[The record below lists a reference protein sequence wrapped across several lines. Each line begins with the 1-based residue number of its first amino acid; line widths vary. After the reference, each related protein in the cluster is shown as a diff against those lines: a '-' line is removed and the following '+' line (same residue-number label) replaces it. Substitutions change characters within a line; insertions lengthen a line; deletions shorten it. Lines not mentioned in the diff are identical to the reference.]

1 MITPKILIIDWSM
14 IAQSRTYSLLSG
26 HEPLLRA
33 TDIEEV
39 RYRMT
44 RDVWQILDLVKPTM
58 TIIAKD
64 YKINGVRQY
73 WRGPFL
79 AEYHKKNTEKYI
91 SEAHEKVYYRFDNVI
106 YPETNSFPVQ
116 LGKKLTK
123 KEIPEDLQLV
133 SHWDR
138 DRIEDF
144 APTYKGN
151 RVGDW
156 VFETPKEEFTKLYND
171 LATDLSQIIPNC
183 RVVEAPHAEADDIA
197 GVLTCKAPNTE
208 HVLVTGDG
216 DWYQLVNDKVS
227 VRNHITFDLLEEPMK
242 KISNDLKIKLIGGD
256 AKDNIKGTYTE
267 GKMGCHAKGKPAQKI
282 VAEGLQHTVNQASYE
297 RNKRLILLDLDNIPK
312 FVQESVLTTLRGAK
326 VNLNPELSWEKL
338 GLNLKE
344 QAILTKSGDIFGQKF
359 ERTPSH
365 PSGASKEPEDTE
377 RTMEEI
383 EADFN
388 ACFDPPF

>member
-1 MITPKILIIDWSM
+1 MTPKILIIDWSM

-91 SEAHEKVYYRFDNVI
+91 SEAHDKCYYRFDNVI

-123 KEIPEDLQLV
+123 KEIPKDLQLV

-156 VFETPKEEFTKLYND
+156 VFETPKEEFTKLYNE
-171 LATDLSQIIPNC
+171 LAKDLSQIIPNC

-197 GVLTCKAPNTE
+197 GVLTCKAPGVE

-216 DWYQLVNDKVS
+216 DWHQLASEKVTI
-227 VRNHITFDLLEEPMK
+227 RNHISFDLLDKPLPDIAVQLQE
-242 KISNDLKIKLIGGD
+242 KLVAGD
-256 AKDNIKGTYTE
+256 SGDNIKGTYIE
-267 GKMGCHAKGKPAQKI
+267 GASGCLGATKAKKI
-282 VAEGLQHTVNQASYE
+282 VSEGLQHTINQASYE

-312 FVQESVLTTLRGAK
+312 FVQDSVLTTLRGAK
-326 VNLNPELSWEKL
+326 VGLNPELSWEKL

-365 PSGASKEPEDTE
+365 PSGASKDTE